1 MNDAPQTNEA
11 QVQKPDLKTLVE
23 AFILVSDGPV
33 SFETLAQA
41 MEQDVVTID
50 FVVAELEGDYATRGI
65 RLQKMRDRVQ
75 FVSAPE
81 VSEYVQKYLGLDT
94 APRLSPAGLETLAI
108 IAYRQP
114 ITRPQIEA
122 IRGVNCDGVV
132 HTLLA
137 RNLVEPVGELD
148 TVGHPTLYGTTF
160 DFLQYFGLTSLE
172 QLPPL
177 PDNMMPVLPVI
188 LGNDELDSESEADQT
203 GAESK
208 ERDAQV
214 IDATETVLQ
223 QSESTDGPD
232 TAQDAVTN
240 LTVSN
245 ATVVEDVDSTP
256 HTNGTNENA
265 ATVDSNAAIMPEIET
280 DENTI

>member
-1 MNDAPQTNEA
+1 MSDEQINE
-11 QVQKPDLKTLVE
+11 QVQQPDLKTLVE

-41 MEQDVVTID
+41 LEQDATTID
-50 FVVAELEGDYATRGI
+50 FVVAELENDYATRGI

-94 APRLSPAGLETLAI
+94 APRLSPAALETLAI

-137 RNLVEPVGELD
+137 RNLVEAVGELD
-148 TVGHPTLYGTTF
+148 SVGHPTLYGTTF

-188 LGNDELDSESEADQT
+188 LAAAEVEGETPADQEAPAT
-203 GAESK
+203 EIAGETVAGEN
-208 ERDAQV
+208 A
-214 IDATETVLQ
+214 DATDLPVAMEIAVVEENVSAQ
-223 QSESTDGPD
+223 DNEIS
-232 TAQDAVTN
+232 TAQDE
-240 LTVSN
+240 L
-245 ATVVEDVDSTP
+245 ATYSMDTSSDTSTDS
-256 HTNGTNENA
+256 
-265 ATVDSNAAIMPEIET
+265 SET
-280 DENTI
+280 GEVM

>member
-1 MNDAPQTNEA
+1 MNEFSGIETQSPQPE
-11 QVQKPDLKTLVE
+11 LKTLVE

-41 MEQDVVTID
+41 LAQDVTTID
-50 FVVAELEGDYATRGI
+50 FVVAELENEYATRGI

-94 APRLSPAGLETLAI
+94 APRLSPAALETLAI

-137 RNLVEPVGELD
+137 RNLIEAVGELE
-148 TVGHPTLYGTTF
+148 TVGHPTIYGTTF

-177 PDNMMPVLPVI
+177 PDNMIPVLPALLTETETETTRAANENTSV
-188 LGNDELDSESEADQT
+188 LTA
-203 GAESK
+203 GAENAS
-208 ERDAQV
+208 DA
-214 IDATETVLQ
+214 DAAVVCENKA
-223 QSESTDGPD
+223 DP
-232 TAQDAVTN
+232 ADAR
-240 LTVSN
+240 
-245 ATVVEDVDSTP
+245 
-256 HTNGTNENA
+256 A
-265 ATVDSNAAIMPEIET
+265 AET
-280 DENTI
+280 DLADADGDALTYLQALVAFPTENL

>member
-1 MNDAPQTNEA
+1 MSDEQIIE
-11 QVQKPDLKTLVE
+11 QVQTPDLKTLVE

-41 MEQDVVTID
+41 LEQDATTID
-50 FVVAELEGDYATRGI
+50 FVVAELENDYATRGI

-94 APRLSPAGLETLAI
+94 APRLSPAALETLAI
-108 IAYRQP
+108 VAYRQP

-137 RNLVEPVGELD
+137 RNLIESVGELD
-148 TVGHPTLYGTTF
+148 TVGHPTIYGTTF

-177 PDNMMPVLPVI
+177 PDNMIPVLPNI
-188 LGNDELDSESEADQT
+188 LAQAEVEAEAEESAEEQTLAVETAASENVAAVESAV
-203 GAESK
+203 AEEIVVFK
-208 ERDAQV
+208 ETSFVAETFVDAARDASPENEILIVQDEV
-214 IDATETVLQ
+214 VAYETDAG
-223 QSESTDGPD
+223 SDAPAHAPD
-232 TAQDAVTN
+232 TGEV
-240 LTVSN
+240 
-245 ATVVEDVDSTP
+245 
-256 HTNGTNENA
+256 
-265 ATVDSNAAIMPEIET
+265 M
-280 DENTI
+280 

>member
-1 MNDAPQTNEA
+1 MMDDVASSAQAQT
-11 QVQKPDLKTLVE
+11 PDLKTLVE

-33 SFETLAQA
+33 SFETLATA
-41 MEQDVVTID
+41 LTQDVTTID
-50 FVVAELEGDYATRGI
+50 FVVAELENDYARRGI

-94 APRLSPAGLETLAI
+94 APRLSPASLETLAI

-137 RNLVEPVGELD
+137 RNLIEAVGELE
-148 TVGHPTLYGTTF
+148 TVGHPTIYGTTF

-177 PDNMMPVLPVI
+177 PENMMPVLPALLEQV
-188 LGNDELDSESEADQT
+188 ESETQADDENENAPSGSDADIAFSQNSAS
-203 GAESK
+203 GAE
-208 ERDAQV
+208 ERALETDANARENEMTEFARDAQ
-214 IDATETVLQ
+214 ISDEMNF
-223 QSESTDGPD
+223 SE
-232 TAQDAVTN
+232 
-240 LTVSN
+240 
-245 ATVVEDVDSTP
+245 
-256 HTNGTNENA
+256 
-265 ATVDSNAAIMPEIET
+265 
-280 DENTI
+280 

>member
-1 MNDAPQTNEA
+1 MMSMPDVPMNAAAAPAPE
-11 QVQKPDLKTLVE
+11 LKTLVE

-41 MEQDVVTID
+41 LAQDVTTID
-50 FVVAELEGDYATRGI
+50 FVIAELENEYATRGI

-94 APRLSPAGLETLAI
+94 APRLSPAALETLAI

-137 RNLVEPVGELD
+137 RGLIEAVGELD

-177 PDNMMPVLPVI
+177 PENMMPALPVI
-188 LGNDELDSESEADQT
+188 LA
-203 GAESK
+203 
-208 ERDAQV
+208 
-214 IDATETVLQ
+214 
-223 QSESTDGPD
+223 QSEDETEGK
-232 TAQDAVTN
+232 DADASVI
-240 LTVSN
+240 
-245 ATVVEDVDSTP
+245 
-256 HTNGTNENA
+256 
-265 ATVDSNAAIMPEIET
+265 SNAALLQEVTPAATEPVTEPNKGFLVGAAVQENPLPASEDMPLAFKARDFAEDAPE
-280 DENTI
+280 ENF

>member
-1 MNDAPQTNEA
+1 MNDTNNAIAPQ
-11 QVQKPDLKTLVE
+11 PDLKTLVE

-41 MEQDVVTID
+41 LAQDATTID
-50 FVVAELEGDYATRGI
+50 FVVAELENEYATRGI

-81 VSEYVQKYLGLDT
+81 VSEQVQKYLGLDT
-94 APRLSPAGLETLAI
+94 APRLSPAALETLAI
-108 IAYRQP
+108 VAYRQP

-137 RNLVEPVGELD
+137 RSLIEAVGELE

-177 PDNMMPVLPVI
+177 PENMMPALPP
-188 LGNDELDSESEADQT
+188 LLDQALVQLPTEPLPPLAPETAL
-203 GAESK
+203 ALPPEK
-208 ERDAQV
+208 
-214 IDATETVLQ
+214 ATENV
-223 QSESTDGPD
+223 
-232 TAQDAVTN
+232 
-240 LTVSN
+240 
-245 ATVVEDVDSTP
+245 
-256 HTNGTNENA
+256 
-265 ATVDSNAAIMPEIET
+265 
-280 DENTI
+280 

>member
-1 MNDAPQTNEA
+1 MIDAPGTDA
-11 QVQKPDLKTLVE
+11 QIQSPELKTLVE

-41 MEQDVVTID
+41 LAQDVTTID
-50 FVVAELEGDYATRGI
+50 FVVAELENEYATRGI

-94 APRLSPAGLETLAI
+94 APRLSPAALETLAI

-137 RNLVEPVGELD
+137 RGLIEAVGELD
-148 TVGHPTLYGTTF
+148 TVGHPTIYGTTF

-177 PDNMMPVLPVI
+177 PENMMPVLPAI
-188 LGNDELDSESEADQT
+188 LTPVEDKADADEADAT
-203 GAESK
+203 LITDAALLKEVAPTVAEPMTEPNEEFFAGA
-208 ERDAQV
+208 
-214 IDATETVLQ
+214 
-223 QSESTDGPD
+223 
-232 TAQDAVTN
+232 AV
-240 LTVSN
+240 
-245 ATVVEDVDSTP
+245 E
-256 HTNGTNENA
+256 ENA
-265 ATVDSNAAIMPEIET
+265 AQDSDDGPPAFNARDFAEDAPQ
-280 DENTI
+280 ENF